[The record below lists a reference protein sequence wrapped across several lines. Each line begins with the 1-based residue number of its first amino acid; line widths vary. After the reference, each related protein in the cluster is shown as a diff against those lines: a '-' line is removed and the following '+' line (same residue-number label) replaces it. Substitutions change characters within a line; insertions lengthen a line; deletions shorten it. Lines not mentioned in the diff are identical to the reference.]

1 MDYDVLYLCS
11 QSKENLTKYRRY
23 IKPHVVVK
31 ETNTILDGMD
41 KYYKTFPSLTEFNWD
56 SFSAFLIADQSKRL
70 TDDAIVKLRMTLT
83 KAKTFVPHH
92 AHEEVVKTLIELDYL
107 AQIVDEC
114 EKVRDGSSD
123 LEHVHILATNALKDV
138 ERYIEKDDLFVT
150 ADLSSIADRIT
161 SSGYEWRLEVLN
173 KSLGPLRTGNFVIV
187 AARVEVGKT
196 TFLASEV
203 SYLAQQLPK
212 DRPVVWVNNEEESS
226 VVFFRIVQAALGQE
240 SKEIIADSKLAMER
254 YTSLMGGNKD
264 KIRVTKDMNNVRD
277 LETLFREVNPGLII
291 FDQLD
296 KVDGFNKSDER
307 EDIKLGKIY
316 KWARELARSYGPV
329 IAASQLSA
337 TAVDLKDPPFI
348 GLDALRGSKTDKPG
362 EADAVITIGKYKEP
376 KSPEEEMIRT
386 INVPKNKLPGGG
398 TKQMESERHGQY
410 LVTIDPIRA
419 RYE

>member
-11 QSKENLTKYRRY
+11 QSKENLAKYRRY
-23 IKPHVVVK
+23 IKPHVVAK

-41 KYYKTFPSLTEFNWD
+41 KYYKTFPGVTDFSWE

-70 TDDAIVKLRMTLT
+70 TDDAIVKLRMMLT
-83 KAKTFVPHH
+83 KAKAFVPHH

-107 AQIVDEC
+107 ALIMDEC
-114 EKVRDGSSD
+114 EKVKEGSSD
-123 LEHVHILATNALKDV
+123 LEHVHIIATNALRDV
-138 ERYIEKDDLFVT
+138 ERYIEKDELFVS
-150 ADLSSIADRIT
+150 ADLSVIADRIS
-161 SSGYEWRLEVLN
+161 SSGYEWRLDVLN
-173 KSLGPLRTGNFVIV
+173 RSLGPLRTGNFIIV
-187 AARVEVGKT
+187 AARVEVVKT

-226 VVFFRIVQAALGQE
+226 VVFFRIVQAAIGKE
-240 SKEIIADSKLAMER
+240 SKTIIADSKTAMEE
-254 YTSLMGGNKD
+254 YTALMGGNKD
-264 KIRVTKDMNNVRD
+264 KIRVTKDMNHVRD
-277 LETLFREVNPGLII
+277 LETLFREVNPGLIV

-296 KVDGFNKSDER
+296 KVNGFKSEER
-307 EDIKLGKIY
+307 EDITLGKIY
-316 KWARELARSYGPV
+316 KWARELARTYGPV

-337 TAVDLKDPPFI
+337 SAVDMKDPPFI

-362 EADAVITIGKYKEP
+362 EADAVVTLGKYKEP
-376 KSPEEEMIRT
+376 KTPEEEMIRT

-398 TKQMESERHGQY
+398 VKHMESHRHGQF

-419 RYE
+419 RFE

>member
-1 MDYDVLYLCS
+1 MDYDCLFLCAK
-11 QSKENLTKYRRY
+11 SKENLQKYRRY
-23 IKPHVVVK
+23 IKPHIVVK
-31 ETNTILDGMD
+31 ETNIILDGMD
-41 KYYKTFPSLTEFNWD
+41 KYYKTFPSVTVINWEP
-56 SFSAFLIADQSKRL
+56 FTAFLIADQSKRL
-70 TDDAIVKLRMTLT
+70 TDDSIVKLRMTLT

-92 AHEEVVKTLIELDYL
+92 AHEEVIKTLIELDYL
-107 AQIVDEC
+107 AQIMEEC
-114 EKVRDGSSD
+114 EKVKEGSSD
-123 LEHVHILATNALKDV
+123 LEHVHILATDALKNV
-138 ERYIEKDDLFVT
+138 ERYIEKDELFVS
-150 ADLSSIADRIT
+150 ADLSAIADRIS
-161 SSGYEWRLEVLN
+161 SSGYEWRLDVLN
-173 KSLGPLRTGNFVIV
+173 RSLGPLRTGNFVIV

-203 SYLAQQLPK
+203 SYIAQQLPK

-240 SKEIIADSKLAMER
+240 SKEIIADSKAALIA
-254 YTSLMGGNKD
+254 YTALMGGDKD
-264 KIRVTKDMNNVRD
+264 KIRVTKDTNHVKD

-296 KVDGFNKSDER
+296 KVSGFKEAER
-307 EDIKLGKIY
+307 EDITLGRIY
-316 KWARELARSYGPV
+316 KWARELARTYGPV

-348 GLDALRGSKTDKPG
+348 GMDALRGSKTDKPG
-362 EADAVITIGKYKEP
+362 EADAVITLGKYKEP
-376 KSPEEEMIRT
+376 KTPEEEMIRT

-419 RYE
+419 RFE

>member
-1 MDYDVLYLCS
+1 MDYDILYLCS
-11 QSKENLTKYRRY
+11 QSKDNLSKYRRY
-23 IKPHVVVK
+23 IKPHVVTK
-31 ETNTILDGMD
+31 ETNIILDGMD
-41 KYYKTFPSLTEFNWD
+41 KYYKAFPSVTSINWD
-56 SFSAFLIADQSKRL
+56 SFSAYLIADQSKRL

-83 KAKTFVPHH
+83 KAKDFTPHH
-92 AHEEVVKTLIELDYL
+92 AHDEVIKTLIELDYL
-107 AQIVDEC
+107 ALIMDEC
-114 EKVRDGSSD
+114 EKVREGSSD
-123 LEHVHILATNALKDV
+123 LEHVHILATNALRDV
-138 ERYIEKDDLFVT
+138 ERYIEKDELFVN
-150 ADLSSIADRIT
+150 ADLSVIAERIT
-161 SSGYEWRLEVLN
+161 SSGYEWRLDCLN
-173 KSLGPLRTGNFVIV
+173 RSLGPLRTGNFVIV

-226 VVFFRIVQAALGQE
+226 VVFFRIVQATLGQE
-240 SKEIIADSKLAMER
+240 SKNIIADSKAAMDQ
-254 YTSLMGGNKD
+254 YTTLMGGNKD

-277 LETLFREVNPGLII
+277 LETLFREINPGLIV

-296 KVDGFNKSDER
+296 KVDGFKTDDR
-307 EDIKLGKIY
+307 EDIRLGKIY

-337 TAVDLKDPPFI
+337 TAVDMKDPPFI

-362 EADAVITIGKYKEP
+362 EADVVITLGKYKEP
-376 KSPEEEMIRT
+376 KSPEEEIIRT

-398 TKQMESERHGQY
+398 FKQMESERHGQY

-419 RYE
+419 RFE

>member
-1 MDYDVLYLCS
+1 M
-11 QSKENLTKYRRY
+11 E
-23 IKPHVVVK
+23 
-31 ETNTILDGMD
+31 
-41 KYYKTFPSLTEFNWD
+41 KYYKTFPTVSDFNWD

-92 AHEEVVKTLIELDYL
+92 AHEEVIKTLIELDYL
-107 AQIVDEC
+107 ALIMEEC
-114 EKVRDGSSD
+114 EKVKEGSSD

-138 ERYIEKDDLFVT
+138 ERYIEKDELFVT
-150 ADLSSIADRIT
+150 ADLSAIADRIS
-161 SSGYEWRLEVLN
+161 SSGYEWRLDVLN
-173 KSLGPLRTGNFVIV
+173 RSLGPLRTGNFIIV

-226 VVFFRIVQAALGQE
+226 VVFFRIVQATIGQE
-240 SKEIIADSKLAMER
+240 SKVIIADSKAAMDQ
-254 YTSLMGGNKD
+254 YTTLMGGNKD
-264 KIRVTKDMNNVRD
+264 KIRVTKDMNNIRD
-277 LETLFREVNPGLII
+277 LETLFREINPGLIV

-296 KVDGFNKSDER
+296 KVDGFKADDR
-307 EDIKLGKIY
+307 EDIRLGKIY

-337 TAVDLKDPPFI
+337 TAVDMKDPPFI

-362 EADAVITIGKYKEP
+362 EADVVITLGKYKEP
-376 KSPEEEMIRT
+376 KTPEEEIIRT
-386 INVPKNKLPGGG
+386 LNVPKNKLPGGG
-398 TKQMESERHGQY
+398 PKQMESERHGQY
-410 LVTIDPIRA
+410 LITIDPIRA
-419 RYE
+419 RFE

>member
-1 MDYDVLYLCS
+1 M
-11 QSKENLTKYRRY
+11 
-23 IKPHVVVK
+23 K

-41 KYYKTFPSLTEFNWD
+41 KYYKTFPSVTEFAWD
-56 SFSAFLIADQSKRL
+56 SFTAFLIADQSKRL
-70 TDDAIVKLRMTLT
+70 TDDSIVKLRMMLT
-83 KAKTFVPHH
+83 KARAFVPHH

-107 AQIVDEC
+107 ALIMEEC
-114 EKVRDGSSD
+114 EKVKEGSSD

-138 ERYIEKDDLFVT
+138 ERYIEKDELFVS
-150 ADLSSIADRIT
+150 ADLSAIADRIT
-161 SSGYEWRLEVLN
+161 SSGYEWRLDALN
-173 KSLGPLRTGNFVIV
+173 RSLGPLRIGNFVIV

-226 VVFFRIVQAALGQE
+226 VVFFRIVQAALGIE
-240 SKEIIADSKLAMER
+240 SKTIIADSKKAMVD
-254 YTSLMGGNKD
+254 YATLMGGNKD

-296 KVDGFNKSDER
+296 KVDGFKSDER
-307 EDIKLGKIY
+307 EDLKLGKIY

-337 TAVDLKDPPFI
+337 SAVEMKDPPFI

-362 EADAVITIGKYKEP
+362 EADVVITIGKYKEP

-398 TKQMESERHGQY
+398 SKQVESDRHGQF

>member
-1 MDYDVLYLCS
+1 MDYDVLYLCA
-11 QSKENLTKYRRY
+11 QSKENLAKYRRY
-23 IKPHVVVK
+23 IKPHVVAK

-41 KYYKTFPSLTEFNWD
+41 KYYKTFPGVTDFSWE

-70 TDDAIVKLRMTLT
+70 TDDAIVKLRMMLT
-83 KAKTFVPHH
+83 KAKAFVPHH

-107 AQIVDEC
+107 ALIMDEC
-114 EKVRDGSSD
+114 EKVKEGSSD
-123 LEHVHILATNALKDV
+123 LEHVHIIATNALRDV
-138 ERYIEKDDLFVT
+138 ERYIEKDELFVS
-150 ADLSSIADRIT
+150 ADLSVIADRIS
-161 SSGYEWRLEVLN
+161 SSGYEWRLDVLN
-173 KSLGPLRTGNFVIV
+173 RSLGPLRTGNFIIV

-226 VVFFRIVQAALGQE
+226 VVFFRIVQAAIGKE
-240 SKEIIADSKLAMER
+240 SKTIIADSKTAMEE
-254 YTSLMGGNKD
+254 YTALMGGNKD
-264 KIRVTKDMNNVRD
+264 KIRVTKDMNHVRD
-277 LETLFREVNPGLII
+277 LETLFREVNPGLIV

-296 KVDGFNKSDER
+296 KVNGFKSEER
-307 EDIKLGKIY
+307 EDITLGKIY
-316 KWARELARSYGPV
+316 KWARELARTYGPV

-337 TAVDLKDPPFI
+337 SAVDMKDPPFI

-362 EADAVITIGKYKEP
+362 EADAVVTLGKYKEP
-376 KSPEEEMIRT
+376 KTPEEEMIRT

-398 TKQMESERHGQY
+398 VKHMESHRHGQF

-419 RYE
+419 RFE

>member
-11 QSKENLTKYRRY
+11 QGKENLAKYRRY

-31 ETNTILDGMD
+31 ETNIILDGMD
-41 KYYKTFPSLTEFNWD
+41 KYYKTFPGVTEFNWD

-70 TDDAIVKLRMTLT
+70 TDDSIVKLRMTLT
-83 KAKTFVPHH
+83 KAKAFVPHH
-92 AHEEVVKTLIELDYL
+92 AHEEVIKTLIELDYL
-107 AQIVDEC
+107 ALIMEEC
-114 EKVRDGSSD
+114 EKVKEGSSD

-138 ERYIEKDDLFVT
+138 ERYIEKDELFVS
-150 ADLSSIADRIT
+150 ADLAGIADRIT
-161 SSGYEWRLEVLN
+161 SSGYEWRLDVLN
-173 KSLGPLRTGNFVIV
+173 RSLGPLRTGNFIIV

-226 VVFFRIVQAALGQE
+226 VVFFRIVQAALGKE
-240 SKEIIADSKLAMER
+240 SKDIIADSKAAMDA
-254 YTSLMGGNKD
+254 YTTLMGGNKN

-277 LETLFREVNPGLII
+277 LETLFREVNPGLIV

-296 KVDGFNKSDER
+296 KVDGFNKPDDR
-307 EDIKLGKIY
+307 EDLKLGKIY

-362 EADAVITIGKYKEP
+362 EADAVVTIGKYKEP

-398 TKQMESERHGQY
+398 PKHMESERHGQF
-410 LVTIDPIRA
+410 LVTIDPMRA

>member
-11 QSKENLTKYRRY
+11 QSKENLSKYRRY
-23 IKPHVVVK
+23 IKPHVVMK
-31 ETNTILDGMD
+31 ETNTILDGME
-41 KYYKTFPSLTEFNWD
+41 KYYKTFPSVTEFAWD
-56 SFSAFLIADQSKRL
+56 SFTAFLIADQSKRL
-70 TDDAIVKLRMTLT
+70 TDDSIVKLRMMLS
-83 KAKTFVPHH
+83 KAKSFVPHH

-107 AQIVDEC
+107 ALIMEEC
-114 EKVRDGSSD
+114 EKVKEGSSD
-123 LEHVHILATNALKDV
+123 LEHVHIIATNALKDV
-138 ERYIEKDDLFVT
+138 ERYIEKDELFVS
-150 ADLSSIADRIT
+150 ADLSVIADRIT
-161 SSGYEWRLEVLN
+161 SSGYEWRLDALN
-173 KSLGPLRTGNFVIV
+173 RSLGPLRTGNFVIV

-240 SKEIIADSKLAMER
+240 SKVLIADSKAAMAS
-254 YTSLMGGNKD
+254 YTTLMGGDKD

-277 LETLFREVNPGLII
+277 LETLFREVNPGLIV

-296 KVDGFNKSDER
+296 KVDGFKSDER
-307 EDIKLGKIY
+307 EDLKLGKIY

-337 TAVDLKDPPFI
+337 SAVEMKDPPFI

-362 EADAVITIGKYKEP
+362 EADVVITIGKYKEP

-398 TKQMESERHGQY
+398 SKQVESDRHGQF

>member
-1 MDYDVLYLCS
+1 MDYDVLYLCA
-11 QSKENLTKYRRY
+11 QSKENLAKYRRY
-23 IKPHVVVK
+23 IKTHVVAK
-31 ETNTILDGMD
+31 ETNIILDGMD
-41 KYYKTFPSLTEFNWD
+41 KYYKTFPGVSDFVWD

-107 AQIVDEC
+107 AQIMEEC
-114 EKVRDGSSD
+114 EKVKEGESD

-138 ERYIEKDDLFVT
+138 ERYIEKDELFVS
-150 ADLSSIADRIT
+150 ADLSSIADRI
-161 SSGYEWRLEVLN
+161 SSTGYEWRLDVLN
-173 KSLGPLRTGNFVIV
+173 RSLGPLRTGNFVIV

-203 SYLAQQLPK
+203 SYIAQQLPK

-240 SKEIIADSKLAMER
+240 SKTLIADSKTAMAS
-254 YTSLMGGNKD
+254 YAALMGGNKD
-264 KIRVTKDMNNVRD
+264 KIRVTKDTNSVRD
-277 LETLFREVNPGLII
+277 LETLFREVNPGLIV

-296 KVDGFNKSDER
+296 KVDGFAKGDER
-307 EDIKLGKIY
+307 EDLKLGKIY
-316 KWARELARSYGPV
+316 KWARELARTYGPV

-337 TAVDLKDPPFI
+337 SVVDLKDPPFI
-348 GLDALRGSKTDKPG
+348 GMDALRGSKTDKPG
-362 EADAVITIGKYKEP
+362 EADVVLTIGKYKEP

-398 TKQMESERHGQY
+398 GKQMESERHGQF

-419 RYE
+419 RFE

>member
-1 MDYDVLYLCS
+1 MDYDVLYLCAK
-11 QSKENLTKYRRY
+11 SKENLSKYRRY
-23 IKPHVVVK
+23 IKPHVVMK

-41 KYYKTFPSLTEFNWD
+41 KYYKTFPSVTEFAWD
-56 SFSAFLIADQSKRL
+56 SFTAFLIADQSKRL
-70 TDDAIVKLRMTLT
+70 TDDSIVKLRMMLT

-107 AQIVDEC
+107 ALIMEEC
-114 EKVRDGSSD
+114 EKVKEGSSD
-123 LEHVHILATNALKDV
+123 LEHVHIIATNALKDV
-138 ERYIEKDDLFVT
+138 ERYIEKDELFVS
-150 ADLSSIADRIT
+150 ADLSVIADRIT
-161 SSGYEWRLEVLN
+161 SSGYEWRLDALN
-173 KSLGPLRTGNFVIV
+173 RSLGPLRTGNFVIV

-240 SKEIIADSKLAMER
+240 SKVLIADSKAAMVS
-254 YTSLMGGNKD
+254 YTTLMGGDKD

-277 LETLFREVNPGLII
+277 LETLFREVNPGLIV

-296 KVDGFNKSDER
+296 KVDGFKSDER
-307 EDIKLGKIY
+307 EDLKLGKIY

-337 TAVDLKDPPFI
+337 SAVEMKDPPFI

-362 EADAVITIGKYKEP
+362 EADVVITIGKYKEP

-398 TKQMESERHGQY
+398 SKQVESDRHGQF

>member
-1 MDYDVLYLCS
+1 MDYDVLYLCA

-31 ETNTILDGMD
+31 ETNIILDGME
-41 KYYKTFPSLTEFNWD
+41 KYYKTFPGVSELNWD
-56 SFSAFLIADQSKRL
+56 TFSAFLIADQSKRL
-70 TDDAIVKLRMTLT
+70 TDDAVVKLRMTLT
-83 KAKTFVPHH
+83 KAKAFVPHH

-114 EKVRDGSSD
+114 EKVKDGTSD

-138 ERYIEKDDLFVT
+138 ERYIEKDELFVT
-150 ADLSSIADRIT
+150 ADLSTIADRIT
-161 SSGYEWRLEVLN
+161 SSGYEWRLDVLN
-173 KSLGPLRTGNFVIV
+173 RSLGPLRTGNFVIV

-240 SKEIIADSKLAMER
+240 SKTIIADSKAAMDS
-254 YTSLMGGNKD
+254 YTALMGGNKD

-337 TAVDLKDPPFI
+337 SAVELKDPPFI

-362 EADAVITIGKYKEP
+362 EADVVITLGKYKEP
-376 KSPEEEMIRT
+376 KSPEEEVIRT
-386 INVPKNKLPGGG
+386 VNVPKNKLPGGG
-398 TKQMESERHGQY
+398 SKQVESDRHGQF

-419 RYE
+419 RFE

>member
-1 MDYDVLYLCS
+1 M
-11 QSKENLTKYRRY
+11 
-23 IKPHVVVK
+23 K

-41 KYYKTFPSLTEFNWD
+41 KYYKTFPSVTDFAWD

-70 TDDAIVKLRMTLT
+70 TDDSIVKLRMMLT

-107 AQIVDEC
+107 ALIMEEC
-114 EKVRDGSSD
+114 EKVKEGSSD
-123 LEHVHILATNALKDV
+123 LEHVHIIATNALKDV
-138 ERYIEKDDLFVT
+138 ERYIEKDELFVS
-150 ADLSSIADRIT
+150 ADLSVIADRIT
-161 SSGYEWRLEVLN
+161 SSGYEWRLDALN
-173 KSLGPLRTGNFVIV
+173 RSLGPLRTGNFVIV

-240 SKEIIADSKLAMER
+240 SKVLIADSKAAMVS
-254 YTSLMGGNKD
+254 YTTLMGGDKD

-296 KVDGFNKSDER
+296 KVDGFKSDER
-307 EDIKLGKIY
+307 EDLKLGKIY

-337 TAVDLKDPPFI
+337 SAVEMKDPPFI

-362 EADAVITIGKYKEP
+362 EADVVITIGKYKEP

-398 TKQMESERHGQY
+398 SKQVESDRHGQF

>member
-1 MDYDVLYLCS
+1 MDYDVLYLCAK
-11 QSKENLTKYRRY
+11 SKENLSKYRRY
-23 IKPHVVVK
+23 IKPHVVMK

-41 KYYKTFPSLTEFNWD
+41 KYYKTFPSVTDFAWD
-56 SFSAFLIADQSKRL
+56 SFTAFLIADQSKRL
-70 TDDAIVKLRMTLT
+70 TDDSIVKLRMMLS
-83 KAKTFVPHH
+83 KAKSFVPHH

-107 AQIVDEC
+107 ALIMEEC
-114 EKVRDGSSD
+114 EKVKEGSSD

-138 ERYIEKDDLFVT
+138 ERYIEKDELFVS
-150 ADLSSIADRIT
+150 ADLSAIADRIT
-161 SSGYEWRLEVLN
+161 SSGYEWRLDALN
-173 KSLGPLRTGNFVIV
+173 RSLGPLRTGNFVIV

-226 VVFFRIVQAALGQE
+226 VVFFRIVQAALGIE
-240 SKEIIADSKLAMER
+240 SKTIIADSKKAMVD
-254 YTSLMGGNKD
+254 YAALMGGNKD

-296 KVDGFNKSDER
+296 KVDGFKSDER
-307 EDIKLGKIY
+307 EDLKLGKIY

-337 TAVDLKDPPFI
+337 SAVEMKDPPFI

-362 EADAVITIGKYKEP
+362 EADVVITIGKYKEP

-398 TKQMESERHGQY
+398 SKQVESDRHGQF

>member
-1 MDYDVLYLCS
+1 MDYDVLYLCAK
-11 QSKENLTKYRRY
+11 SKENLSKYRRY
-23 IKPHVVVK
+23 IKPHVVMK
-31 ETNTILDGMD
+31 ETNTIIDGME
-41 KYYKTFPSLTEFNWD
+41 KYYKTFPSVADFTWD
-56 SFSAFLIADQSKRL
+56 SFTAFLIADQSKRL
-70 TDDAIVKLRMTLT
+70 TDDSIVKLRMMLS
-83 KAKTFVPHH
+83 KAKAFVPHH

-107 AQIVDEC
+107 ALIMEEC
-114 EKVRDGSSD
+114 EKVKEGSSD

-138 ERYIEKDDLFVT
+138 ERYIEKDELFVS
-150 ADLSSIADRIT
+150 ADLSAIADRIT
-161 SSGYEWRLEVLN
+161 SSGYEWRLDALN
-173 KSLGPLRTGNFVIV
+173 RSLGPLRTGNFVIV

-226 VVFFRIVQAALGQE
+226 VVFFRIVQAALGIE
-240 SKEIIADSKLAMER
+240 SKTIIADSKKAMVD
-254 YTSLMGGNKD
+254 YAALMGGNKD

-296 KVDGFNKSDER
+296 KVDGFKSDER
-307 EDIKLGKIY
+307 EDLKLGKIY

-337 TAVDLKDPPFI
+337 SAVEMKDPPFI

-362 EADAVITIGKYKEP
+362 EADVVITIGKYKEP

-398 TKQMESERHGQY
+398 SKQVESDRHGQF

>member
-11 QSKENLTKYRRY
+11 QSKENLAKYRRY

-41 KYYKTFPSLTEFNWD
+41 KYYKTFPGVTDFSWD

-70 TDDAIVKLRMTLT
+70 TDDSIVKLRMTLT
-83 KAKTFVPHH
+83 KARSFVPHH

-107 AQIVDEC
+107 AQIMEEC
-114 EKVRDGSSD
+114 EKVKEGESD

-138 ERYIEKDDLFVT
+138 ERYIEKDELFVT
-150 ADLSSIADRIT
+150 ADLSVIADRIT
-161 SSGYEWRLEVLN
+161 SSGYEWRLDALN
-173 KSLGPLRTGNFVIV
+173 RSLGPLRTGNFVIV

-212 DRPVVWVNNEEESS
+212 ERPVVWVNNEEESS
-226 VVFFRIVQAALGQE
+226 VVFFRIVQAALGVE
-240 SKEIIADSKLAMER
+240 SKTIIADSKKAMAD
-254 YTSLMGGNKD
+254 YTTMMGGNKD
-264 KIRVTKDMNNVRD
+264 KIRVTKDLNNVRD

-296 KVDGFNKSDER
+296 KVDGFNKGDER
-307 EDIKLGKIY
+307 EDLKLGKIY
-316 KWARELARSYGPV
+316 KWARELARNYGPV

-337 TAVDLKDPPFI
+337 SVVDLKDPPFI
-348 GLDALRGSKTDKPG
+348 GMDALRGSKTDKPG
-362 EADAVITIGKYKEP
+362 EADVVITIGKYKDP

-398 TKQMESERHGQY
+398 SKQMECDRHGQF

>member
-1 MDYDVLYLCS
+1 M
-11 QSKENLTKYRRY
+11 
-23 IKPHVVVK
+23 K
-31 ETNTILDGMD
+31 ETNTILEGMER
-41 KYYKTFPSLTEFNWD
+41 YFKTFPGVTELNWD

-83 KAKTFVPHH
+83 KAKSFEPHH

-107 AQIVDEC
+107 AKIMEEC
-114 EKVRDGSSD
+114 EKVKEGESD

-138 ERYIEKDDLFVT
+138 ERYIEKDELFVS

-161 SSGYEWRLEVLN
+161 SSGYEWRLDALN
-173 KSLGPLRTGNFVIV
+173 RSLGPLRTGNFVIV

-203 SYLAQQLPK
+203 SYLAQQLPA
-212 DRPVVWVNNEEESS
+212 DRPVVWINNEEESS
-226 VVFFRIVQAALGQE
+226 VVFFRIVQATLGVE
-240 SKEIIADSKLAMER
+240 SKVIIADSKAAMDS
-254 YTSLMGGNKD
+254 YTVMMGGNKD
-264 KIRVTKDMNNVRD
+264 KIRVTKDTNNMRD
-277 LETLFREVNPGLII
+277 LETLFKEVNPGLIV

-296 KVDGFNKSDER
+296 KVDGVKGDEP
-307 EDIKLGKIY
+307 EHLKLGKLY
-316 KWARELARSYGPV
+316 KWARELARTYGPV

-337 TAVDLKDPPFI
+337 GAVELKDPPFI

-362 EADAVITIGKYKEP
+362 EADVVITIGKYKEP

-398 TKQMESERHGQY
+398 SKQMESERHGQY

>member
-1 MDYDVLYLCS
+1 M
-11 QSKENLTKYRRY
+11 
-23 IKPHVVVK
+23 K

-41 KYYKTFPSLTEFNWD
+41 KYYKTFPSVTDFAWD

-70 TDDAIVKLRMTLT
+70 TDDSIVKLRMMLS
-83 KAKTFVPHH
+83 KAKSFVPHH

-107 AQIVDEC
+107 ALIMEEC
-114 EKVRDGSSD
+114 EKVKEGSSD

-138 ERYIEKDDLFVT
+138 ERYIEKDELFVS
-150 ADLSSIADRIT
+150 ADLSAIADRIT
-161 SSGYEWRLEVLN
+161 SSGYEWRLDALN
-173 KSLGPLRTGNFVIV
+173 RSLGPLRTGNFVIV

-226 VVFFRIVQAALGQE
+226 VVFFRIVQAALGIE
-240 SKEIIADSKLAMER
+240 SKTIIADSKKAMVD
-254 YTSLMGGNKD
+254 YAALMGGNKD

-296 KVDGFNKSDER
+296 KVDGFKSDER
-307 EDIKLGKIY
+307 EDLKLGKIY

-337 TAVDLKDPPFI
+337 SAVEMKDPPFI

-362 EADAVITIGKYKEP
+362 EADVVITIGKYKEP

-398 TKQMESERHGQY
+398 SKQVESDRHGQF

>member
-1 MDYDVLYLCS
+1 M
-11 QSKENLTKYRRY
+11 
-23 IKPHVVVK
+23 K

-41 KYYKTFPSLTEFNWD
+41 KYYKTFPSVTDFAWD
-56 SFSAFLIADQSKRL
+56 SFTAFLIADQSKRL
-70 TDDAIVKLRMTLT
+70 TDDSIVKLRMMLS
-83 KAKTFVPHH
+83 KAKAFVPHH

-107 AQIVDEC
+107 ALIMEEC
-114 EKVRDGSSD
+114 EKVKEGSSD

-138 ERYIEKDDLFVT
+138 ERYIEKDELFVS
-150 ADLSSIADRIT
+150 ADLSAIADRIT
-161 SSGYEWRLEVLN
+161 SSGYEWRLDALN
-173 KSLGPLRTGNFVIV
+173 RSLGPLRTGNFVIV

-240 SKEIIADSKLAMER
+240 SKVIIADSKKAMTD
-254 YTSLMGGNKD
+254 YAALMGGNKD

-296 KVDGFNKSDER
+296 KVDGFKSDER
-307 EDIKLGKIY
+307 EDLKLGKIY

-337 TAVDLKDPPFI
+337 SAVEMKDPPFI

-362 EADAVITIGKYKEP
+362 EADVVITIGKYKEP

-398 TKQMESERHGQY
+398 SKQVESDRHGQF

>member
-1 MDYDVLYLCS
+1 
-11 QSKENLTKYRRY
+11 
-23 IKPHVVVK
+23 
-31 ETNTILDGMD
+31 
-41 KYYKTFPSLTEFNWD
+41 
-56 SFSAFLIADQSKRL
+56 
-70 TDDAIVKLRMTLT
+70 MTLT
-83 KAKTFVPHH
+83 KAKTFEPHH
-92 AHEEVVKTLIELDYL
+92 AHEEVIKTLIELDYL
-107 AQIVDEC
+107 AKIMEEC
-114 EKVRDGSSD
+114 EKVKEGESD

-138 ERYIEKDDLFVT
+138 ERYIEKDELFVS
-150 ADLSSIADRIT
+150 ADLSAIADRIT
-161 SSGYEWRLEVLN
+161 SSGYEWRLDALN
-173 KSLGPLRTGNFVIV
+173 RSLGPLRTGNFIIV

-212 DRPVVWVNNEEESS
+212 DRPVVWVNNEEESN
-226 VVFFRIVQAALGQE
+226 VVFFRIVQAALGLE
-240 SKEIIADSKLAMER
+240 SKDIIADSKGAMDK
-254 YTSLMGGNKD
+254 YTALMGGDKD
-264 KIRVTKDMNNVRD
+264 KIRVTKDTNNLRD
-277 LETLFREVNPGLII
+277 LETLFKEVNPGLIV

-296 KVDGFNKSDER
+296 KVDGFNKTDDR
-307 EDIKLGKIY
+307 EDIRLGKIY

-337 TAVDLKDPPFI
+337 GAVEMKDPPFI

-362 EADAVITIGKYKEP
+362 EADAVLTIGKFKEP

>member
-1 MDYDVLYLCS
+1 MDYDVLYLCAK
-11 QSKENLTKYRRY
+11 SKENLSKYRRY
-23 IKPHVVVK
+23 IKPHVVMK

-41 KYYKTFPSLTEFNWD
+41 KYYKTFPSVTDFAWD

-70 TDDAIVKLRMTLT
+70 TDDSIVKLRMMLS
-83 KAKTFVPHH
+83 KAKSFVPHH

-107 AQIVDEC
+107 ALIMEEC
-114 EKVRDGSSD
+114 EKVKEGSSD

-138 ERYIEKDDLFVT
+138 ERYIEKDELFVS
-150 ADLSSIADRIT
+150 ADLSAIADRIT
-161 SSGYEWRLEVLN
+161 SSGYEWRLDALN
-173 KSLGPLRTGNFVIV
+173 RSLGPLRIGNFVIV

-226 VVFFRIVQAALGQE
+226 VVFFRIVQAALGIE
-240 SKEIIADSKLAMER
+240 SKVIIADSKKAMVD
-254 YTSLMGGNKD
+254 YAALMGGNKD
-264 KIRVTKDMNNVRD
+264 KIRVTKDMNSVRD

-296 KVDGFNKSDER
+296 KVDGFKSDER
-307 EDIKLGKIY
+307 EDLKLGKIY

-337 TAVDLKDPPFI
+337 SAVEMKDPPFI

-362 EADAVITIGKYKEP
+362 EADVVITIGKYKEP

-398 TKQMESERHGQY
+398 SKQVESDRHGQF

>member
-1 MDYDVLYLCS
+1 MDYDVLYLCAK
-11 QSKENLTKYRRY
+11 SKENLSKYRRY
-23 IKPHVVVK
+23 IKPHVVMK

-41 KYYKTFPSLTEFNWD
+41 KYYKTFPSVTDFAWD
-56 SFSAFLIADQSKRL
+56 SFTAFLIADQSKRL
-70 TDDAIVKLRMTLT
+70 TDDSIVKLRMMLS
-83 KAKTFVPHH
+83 KAKSFVPHH

-107 AQIVDEC
+107 ALIMEEC
-114 EKVRDGSSD
+114 EKVKEGSSD

-138 ERYIEKDDLFVT
+138 ERYIEKDELFVS
-150 ADLSSIADRIT
+150 ADLSAIADRIT
-161 SSGYEWRLEVLN
+161 SSGYEWRLDALN
-173 KSLGPLRTGNFVIV
+173 RSLGPLRTGNFVIV

-240 SKEIIADSKLAMER
+240 SKVIIADSKKAMTD
-254 YTSLMGGNKD
+254 YAALMGGNKD

-296 KVDGFNKSDER
+296 KVDGFKSDER
-307 EDIKLGKIY
+307 EDLKLGKIY

-337 TAVDLKDPPFI
+337 SAVEMKDPPFI

-362 EADAVITIGKYKEP
+362 EADVVITIGKYKEP

-398 TKQMESERHGQY
+398 SKQVESDRHGQF

>member
-11 QSKENLTKYRRY
+11 QSKENLAKYRRY

-41 KYYKTFPSLTEFNWD
+41 KYYKTFPGVTDFSWD

-70 TDDAIVKLRMTLT
+70 TDDSIVKLRMTLT
-83 KAKTFVPHH
+83 KARSFVPHH

-107 AQIVDEC
+107 AQIMEEC
-114 EKVRDGSSD
+114 EKVKEGESD

-138 ERYIEKDDLFVT
+138 ERYIEKDELFVT
-150 ADLSSIADRIT
+150 ADLSVIADRIT
-161 SSGYEWRLEVLN
+161 SSGYEWRLDALN
-173 KSLGPLRTGNFVIV
+173 RSLGPLRTGNFVIV

-226 VVFFRIVQAALGQE
+226 VVFFRIVQAALGVE
-240 SKEIIADSKLAMER
+240 SKTIIADSKKAMAD
-254 YTSLMGGNKD
+254 YTTIMGGNKD
-264 KIRVTKDMNNVRD
+264 KIRVTKDLNNARD

-296 KVDGFNKSDER
+296 KVDGFNKGDER
-307 EDIKLGKIY
+307 EDLKLGKIY
-316 KWARELARSYGPV
+316 KWARELARNYGPV

-337 TAVDLKDPPFI
+337 SVVDLKDPPFI
-348 GLDALRGSKTDKPG
+348 GMDALRGSKTDKPG
-362 EADAVITIGKYKEP
+362 EADVVITIGIYKEP

-398 TKQMESERHGQY
+398 GKQVESDRHGQF

>member
-1 MDYDVLYLCS
+1 MDYDVLYLCA
-11 QSKENLTKYRRY
+11 QSKENLAKYRRY

-41 KYYKTFPSLTEFNWD
+41 KYYKTFPGVTDFSWE

-70 TDDAIVKLRMTLT
+70 TDDAIVKLRMMLT
-83 KAKTFVPHH
+83 KAKAFVPHH

-107 AQIVDEC
+107 ALIMDEC
-114 EKVRDGSSD
+114 EKVKEGSSD
-123 LEHVHILATNALKDV
+123 LEHVHILATNALRDV
-138 ERYIEKDDLFVT
+138 ERYIEKDELFVS
-150 ADLSSIADRIT
+150 ADLSVIADRIS
-161 SSGYEWRLEVLN
+161 SSGYEWRLDVLN
-173 KSLGPLRTGNFVIV
+173 RSLGPLRTGNFIIV

-226 VVFFRIVQAALGQE
+226 VVFFRIVQAAIGKE
-240 SKEIIADSKLAMER
+240 SKTIIADSKTAMEE
-254 YTSLMGGNKD
+254 YTALMGGNKD
-264 KIRVTKDMNNVRD
+264 KIRVTKDMNHVRD
-277 LETLFREVNPGLII
+277 LETLFREVNPGLIV

-296 KVDGFNKSDER
+296 KVNGFKSEER
-307 EDIKLGKIY
+307 EDITLGKIY
-316 KWARELARSYGPV
+316 KWARELARTYGPV

-337 TAVDLKDPPFI
+337 SAVDMKDPPFI

-362 EADAVITIGKYKEP
+362 EADAVVTLGKYKEP
-376 KSPEEEMIRT
+376 KTPEEEIIRT

-398 TKQMESERHGQY
+398 VKHMESHRHGQF

-419 RYE
+419 RFE

>member
-11 QSKENLTKYRRY
+11 QSKENLAKYRRY

-31 ETNTILDGMD
+31 ETNIILDGMD
-41 KYYKTFPSLTEFNWD
+41 KYYKTFPTITTFSWD

-92 AHEEVVKTLIELDYL
+92 AHEEVIKTLIELDYL
-107 AQIVDEC
+107 ALIMEEC
-114 EKVRDGSSD
+114 EKVKEGSSD

-138 ERYIEKDDLFVT
+138 ERYIEKDELFVS
-150 ADLSSIADRIT
+150 ADLSAIADRIS
-161 SSGYEWRLEVLN
+161 SSGYEWRLDVLN
-173 KSLGPLRTGNFVIV
+173 RSLGPLRTGNFIIV

-226 VVFFRIVQAALGQE
+226 VVFFRIVQATLGQE
-240 SKEIIADSKLAMER
+240 SKVIIADSTAAMDK

-264 KIRVTKDMNNVRD
+264 KIRVTKDMNNIRD
-277 LETLFREVNPGLII
+277 LETLFREINPGLIV

-296 KVDGFNKSDER
+296 KVDGFKQDDR
-307 EDIKLGKIY
+307 EDIRLGKIY
-316 KWARELARSYGPV
+316 KWARELARTYGPV

-337 TAVDLKDPPFI
+337 TAVDMKDPPFI

-362 EADAVITIGKYKEP
+362 EADVVITLGKYKEP
-376 KSPEEEMIRT
+376 KTPEEEIIRT
-386 INVPKNKLPGGG
+386 LNVPKNKLPGGG

-410 LVTIDPIRA
+410 LITIDPIRA
-419 RYE
+419 RFE

>member
-1 MDYDVLYLCS
+1 MDYDCLFLCAK
-11 QSKENLTKYRRY
+11 SKENLQRYRRY
-23 IKPHVVVK
+23 IKPHIVVK
-31 ETNTILDGMD
+31 ETNIILDGMD
-41 KYYKTFPSLTEFNWD
+41 KYYKTFPSVTTINWEP
-56 SFSAFLIADQSKRL
+56 FTAFLIADQSKRL
-70 TDDAIVKLRMTLT
+70 TDDSIVKLRMTLT

-92 AHEEVVKTLIELDYL
+92 AHEEVIKTLIELDYL
-107 AQIVDEC
+107 AQIMEEC
-114 EKVRDGSSD
+114 EKVREGSSD
-123 LEHVHILATNALKDV
+123 LEHVHILATDALKNV
-138 ERYIEKDDLFVT
+138 ERYIEKDELFVS
-150 ADLSSIADRIT
+150 ADLSSIADRIS
-161 SSGYEWRLEVLN
+161 SSGYEWRLDALN
-173 KSLGPLRTGNFVIV
+173 RSLGPLRTGNFVIV

-203 SYLAQQLPK
+203 SYIAQQLPK

-240 SKEIIADSKLAMER
+240 SKEIIADSKAAMTA
-254 YTSLMGGNKD
+254 YTALMGGDKD
-264 KIRVTKDMNNVRD
+264 KIRVTKDTNHVKD

-296 KVDGFNKSDER
+296 KVSGFKEAER
-307 EDIKLGKIY
+307 EDITLGRIY
-316 KWARELARSYGPV
+316 KWARELARTYGPV

-348 GLDALRGSKTDKPG
+348 GMDALRGSKTDKPG
-362 EADAVITIGKYKEP
+362 EADAVITLGKYKEP
-376 KSPEEEMIRT
+376 KTPEEEMIRT

-419 RYE
+419 RFE

>member
-1 MDYDVLYLCS
+1 
-11 QSKENLTKYRRY
+11 
-23 IKPHVVVK
+23 
-31 ETNTILDGMD
+31 MD
-41 KYYKTFPSLTEFNWD
+41 KYYKTFPSVTTINWEP
-56 SFSAFLIADQSKRL
+56 FTAFLIADQSKRL
-70 TDDAIVKLRMTLT
+70 TDDSIVKLRMTLT

-92 AHEEVVKTLIELDYL
+92 AHEEVIKTLIELDYL
-107 AQIVDEC
+107 AQIMEEC
-114 EKVRDGSSD
+114 EKVKEGSSD
-123 LEHVHILATNALKDV
+123 LEHVHILATDALKNV
-138 ERYIEKDDLFVT
+138 ERYIEKDELFVS
-150 ADLSSIADRIT
+150 ADLSAIADRIS
-161 SSGYEWRLEVLN
+161 SSGYEWRLDVLN
-173 KSLGPLRTGNFVIV
+173 RSLGPLRTGNFVIV

-203 SYLAQQLPK
+203 SYIAQQLPK

-240 SKEIIADSKLAMER
+240 SKEIIADSKAAMTA
-254 YTSLMGGNKD
+254 YTALMGGDKD
-264 KIRVTKDMNNVRD
+264 KIRVTKDTNHVKD

-296 KVDGFNKSDER
+296 KVSGFKEAER
-307 EDIKLGKIY
+307 EDITLGRIY
-316 KWARELARSYGPV
+316 KWARELARTYGPV

-348 GLDALRGSKTDKPG
+348 GMDALRGSKTDKPG
-362 EADAVITIGKYKEP
+362 EADAVITLGKYKEP
-376 KSPEEEMIRT
+376 KTPEEEMIRT

-419 RYE
+419 RFE

>member
-1 MDYDVLYLCS
+1 MDYDVLYLCAK
-11 QSKENLTKYRRY
+11 SKENLSKYRRY
-23 IKPHVVVK
+23 IKPHVVMK

-41 KYYKTFPSLTEFNWD
+41 KYYKTFPSVTDFAWD
-56 SFSAFLIADQSKRL
+56 SFTAFLIADQSKRL
-70 TDDAIVKLRMTLT
+70 TDDSIVKLRMMLS
-83 KAKTFVPHH
+83 KAKAFVPHH

-107 AQIVDEC
+107 ALIMEEC
-114 EKVRDGSSD
+114 EKVKEGSSD

-138 ERYIEKDDLFVT
+138 ERYIEKDELFVS
-150 ADLSSIADRIT
+150 ADLSAIADRIT
-161 SSGYEWRLEVLN
+161 SSGYEWRLDALN
-173 KSLGPLRTGNFVIV
+173 RSLGPLRTGNFVIV

-240 SKEIIADSKLAMER
+240 SKVIIADSKKAMTD
-254 YTSLMGGNKD
+254 YAALMGGNKD

-296 KVDGFNKSDER
+296 KVDGFKSDER
-307 EDIKLGKIY
+307 EDLKLGKIY

-337 TAVDLKDPPFI
+337 SAVEMKDPPFI

-362 EADAVITIGKYKEP
+362 EADVVITIGKYKEP

-398 TKQMESERHGQY
+398 SKQVESDRHGQF

>member
-11 QSKENLTKYRRY
+11 QSKENLAKYRRY
-23 IKPHVVVK
+23 IKPHVVMK
-31 ETNTILDGMD
+31 ETVTILDGMD
-41 KYYKTFPSLTEFNWD
+41 KYYKAFPTVTSFSWD
-56 SFSAFLIADQSKRL
+56 SFSAYLIADQSKRL
-70 TDDAIVKLRMTLT
+70 TEDAIVKLRMTLT
-83 KAKTFVPHH
+83 KARTFEPHC

-107 AQIVDEC
+107 AKIMEEC
-114 EKVRDGSSD
+114 EKVKEGESD

-138 ERYIEKDDLFVT
+138 ERYIEKDDLFVS
-150 ADLSSIADRIT
+150 ADLSAISDRIT
-161 SSGYEWRLEVLN
+161 SSGYEWRLDVLN
-173 KSLGPLRTGNFVIV
+173 RSLGPLRTGNFVIV

-203 SYLAQQLPK
+203 SYLAQQLPA

-226 VVFFRIVQAALGQE
+226 VVFFRIVQATLGQE
-240 SKEIIADSKLAMER
+240 SKTIIADSKAAMET
-254 YTSLMGGNKD
+254 YTTLMGGNKN

-277 LETLFREVNPGLII
+277 LETLFREVNPGLIV

-296 KVDGFNKSDER
+296 KVDGFKSDER

-316 KWARELARSYGPV
+316 KWARELARNYGPV

-337 TAVDLKDPPFI
+337 SAVELKDPPFI
-348 GLDALRGSKTDKPG
+348 GLDSLRGSKTDKPG
-362 EADAVITIGKYKEP
+362 EADVVLTIGKYKEP

-419 RYE
+419 RFE

>member
-1 MDYDVLYLCS
+1 MDYDVLYLCAK
-11 QSKENLTKYRRY
+11 SKENLSKYRRY
-23 IKPHVVVK
+23 IKPHVVMK
-31 ETNTILDGMD
+31 ETNTILDGME
-41 KYYKTFPSLTEFNWD
+41 KYYKTFPSVADFSWD
-56 SFSAFLIADQSKRL
+56 SFTAFLIADQSKRL
-70 TDDAIVKLRMTLT
+70 TDDSIVKLRMMLS
-83 KAKTFVPHH
+83 KAKAFVPHH
-92 AHEEVVKTLIELDYL
+92 AHDEVVKSLIELDYL
-107 AQIVDEC
+107 ALIMEEC
-114 EKVRDGSSD
+114 ERVKEGSSD

-138 ERYIEKDDLFVT
+138 ERYIEKDELFVN
-150 ADLSSIADRIT
+150 ADLSTIADRIT
-161 SSGYEWRLEVLN
+161 SSGYEWRLDALN
-173 KSLGPLRTGNFVIV
+173 RSLGPLRIGNFVIV

-226 VVFFRIVQAALGQE
+226 VVFFRIVQAALGKE
-240 SKEIIADSKLAMER
+240 SKEIIADSSKAMDD
-254 YTSLMGGNKD
+254 YAVLMGGNKD
-264 KIRVTKDMNNVRD
+264 KIRVTRDTNNLRD
-277 LETLFREVNPGLII
+277 LETLFKEVNPGLIV

-296 KVDGFNKSDER
+296 KVDGFSKTDDR
-307 EDIKLGKIY
+307 EDIRLGKVY

-337 TAVDLKDPPFI
+337 SAVDMKDPPFI

-362 EADAVITIGKYKEP
+362 EADVVITIGKYKEP
-376 KSPEEEMIRT
+376 KSHEEEMIRT

-398 TKQMESERHGQY
+398 SKQVESDRHGQF

>member
-1 MDYDVLYLCS
+1 MDYDVLYLCAK
-11 QSKENLTKYRRY
+11 SKENLSKYRRY
-23 IKPHVVVK
+23 IKPHVVMK

-41 KYYKTFPSLTEFNWD
+41 KYYKTFPSVTEFAWD
-56 SFSAFLIADQSKRL
+56 SFTAFLIADQSKRL
-70 TDDAIVKLRMTLT
+70 TDDSIVKLRMMLT
-83 KAKTFVPHH
+83 KARAFVPHH

-107 AQIVDEC
+107 ALIMEEC
-114 EKVRDGSSD
+114 EKVKEGSSD

-138 ERYIEKDDLFVT
+138 ERYIEKDELFVS
-150 ADLSSIADRIT
+150 ADLSAIADRIT
-161 SSGYEWRLEVLN
+161 SSGYEWRLDALN
-173 KSLGPLRTGNFVIV
+173 RSLGPLRIGNFVIV

-226 VVFFRIVQAALGQE
+226 VVFFRIVQAAVGIE
-240 SKEIIADSKLAMER
+240 SKTIIADSKKAMVD
-254 YTSLMGGNKD
+254 YATLMGGNKD

-296 KVDGFNKSDER
+296 KVDGFKSDER
-307 EDIKLGKIY
+307 EDLKLGKIY

-337 TAVDLKDPPFI
+337 SAVEMKDPPFI

-362 EADAVITIGKYKEP
+362 EADVVITIGKYKEP

-398 TKQMESERHGQY
+398 SKQVESDRHGQF